1 MSKPFDATMRKLLE
15 LEPAAWLRFLHVP
28 LTDPDRVRVIDSNVS
43 TITAEA
49 DKVLWV
55 DEQEPWIEHV
65 ELQAGR
71 DIGLPDRVHHYNTS
85 LGRAHQV
92 PVHTTIVLL
101 RPAADGPD
109 VIGTYERRYRNGD
122 VYDWFRYDVMRIWH
136 QPVEEV
142 LASGLPVLPLAP
154 VANVEP
160 EQLPGVLVAISERLV
175 RETSPEQATTL
186 WAATKVL
193 MGLRYPKEQVEEF
206 ERRVSAMILG
216 VRGIEESSV
225 YQDIFA
231 KGEAKGEA
239 TGEAKGE
246 AKGRVEEARLTI
258 LRLGRKK
265 FGPPDEGTRTAID
278 EIDDVDQLNS
288 LLDRMLDVSTWH
300 DLLASPAP
308 PA

>member
-1 MSKPFDATMRKLLE
+1 
-15 LEPAAWLRFLHVP
+15 
-28 LTDPDRVRVIDSNVS
+28 VIDSNVS

-71 DIGLPDRVHHYNTS
+71 DIELSDRVHHYNTS

-92 PVHTTIVLL
+92 PVHTTIILL
-101 RPAADGPD
+101 RPGADGPD
-109 VIGTYERRYRNGD
+109 VNGTYERRYRNGD
-122 VYDWFRYDVMRIWH
+122 VYDWFRYDVVRIWL

-154 VANVEP
+154 VAKVEP
-160 EQLPGVLVAISERLV
+160 EQVPKVLLAISERLV
-175 RETSPEQATTL
+175 RETSPEQAATF
-186 WAATKVL
+186 WAATKVM

-206 ERRVSAMILG
+206 ERGVSAMILG

-231 KGEAKGEA
+231 KGEAKGKAE
-239 TGEAKGE
+239 GEAKGKAEGEAKGKAEGE
-246 AKGRVEEARLTI
+246 AKGRLESARLAV

-265 FGPPDEGTRTAID
+265 FGPPAENVRAAID
-278 EIDDVDQLNS
+278 AIDDVDQLGS
-288 LLDRMLDVSTWH
+288 LLDRVLDVSTWH
-300 DLLASPAP
+300 ELLATIAP
-308 PA
+308 SS